1 MAVEQIALNA
11 TGTVPVQMTTTT
23 DWTQWGLTLIL
34 GSLGALYFLAA
45 YGHQIIDY
53 VSAKIA
59 LYKIKWRTGRDTIVV
74 RHNKQSLFGSQMI
87 DAETEHKLRD
97 MLLEAG
103 GDPVNLILQTPGGSV
118 FNSQGIIK
126 ALQAYKGEVHC
137 YIPRYA
143 MSGGTLIALACDHV
157 YMTESSGLGPVDPQL
172 NSWQIQGSSSGYS
185 HVVDEKGD
193 DAEDVTH
200 MFDYMSDQVEA
211 DIRGQV
217 MSLTGNDAL
226 TSLLVD
232 GDTHHGRRFGPKELA
247 NCGMRVRRVPSS
259 VQTLFKRFVSD
270 KSSNPVLSTIQ

>member
-11 TGTVPVQMTTTT
+11 TGTVPVQMTTQT
-23 DWTQWGLTLIL
+23 DWTQWGLTLIM

-45 YGHQIIDY
+45 YGRQILDY
-53 VSAKIA
+53 VVAKIA
-59 LYKIKWRTGRDTIVV
+59 LYKIKWRTGRETIVV
-74 RHNKQSLFGSQMI
+74 RHNKQSLFGAQMI
-87 DAETEHKLRD
+87 DAETEHELRN

-118 FNSQGIIK
+118 FNSQGIIR
-126 ALQAYKGEVHC
+126 ALQSYGGEVHC
-137 YIPRYA
+137 YVPRYA

-157 YMTESSGLGPVDPQL
+157 YMTPSSALGPVDPQL

-185 HVVDEKGD
+185 HVVEEKGD

-200 MFDYMSDQVEA
+200 MFDYLSDQVEA

-217 MSLTGNDAL
+217 QSLTGNDAL

-232 GDTHHGRRFGPKELA
+232 GKSHHGRRFGPEELA
-247 NCGMRVRRVPSS
+247 RRGMRVRRVPSS
-259 VQTLFKRFVSD
+259 VQALFKDFVSD
-270 KSSNPVLSTIQ
+270 VSDSPVISTLG